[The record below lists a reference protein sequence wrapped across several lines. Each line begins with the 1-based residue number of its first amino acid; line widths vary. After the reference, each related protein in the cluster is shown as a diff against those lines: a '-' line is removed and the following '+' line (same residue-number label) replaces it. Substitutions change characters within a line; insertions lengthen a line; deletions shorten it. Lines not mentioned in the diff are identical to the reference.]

1 MATRDRREF
10 IPQALRC
17 FLRQS
22 YENSELIVVDDGR
35 DPVGDLCQGLPRVR
49 YIRLHRPATTG
60 TKLNIG
66 IKRARGAVLQKLD
79 DDDYYHA
86 DFLKLAL
93 ARLPSR
99 TCARTMVAWDTF
111 LIFLA
116 GEPRLHYS
124 VHGWAAGGTFCFYRK
139 LWQRHPFRDV
149 SLREDYWFVND
160 HRPRMLC
167 VDAAEHYILL
177 RNYSDV
183 CFEYWVRRQV
193 FPPEER
199 VGSPIG
205 WLDASAWPR
214 FFVDVLHLG
223 WPRWFRHT
231 PLGFSPWCRRSPR
244 SCGRSRWWLRRA
256 PVWSSSG
263 GGSLP
268 SG

>member
-1 MATRDRREF
+1 MIQRGDGASFTLE
-10 IPQALRC
+10 PLA
-17 FLRQS
+17 
-22 YENSELIVVDDGR
+22 ELLPAHLHSDA
-35 DPVGDLCQGLPRVR
+35 PVQPRVACFPNVA
-49 YIRLHRPATTG
+49 HTA
-60 TKLNIG
+60 
-66 IKRARGAVLQKLD
+66 GAE
-79 DDDYYHA
+79 
-86 DFLKLAL
+86 
-93 ARLPSR
+93 
-99 TCARTMVAWDTF
+99 W
-111 LIFLA
+111 
-116 GEPRLHYS
+116 
-124 VHGWAAGGTFCFYRK
+124 
-139 LWQRHPFRDV
+139 
-149 SLREDYWFVND
+149 REN
-160 HRPRMLC
+160 
-167 VDAAEHYILL
+167 LL

-244 SCGRSRWWLRRA
+244 SCGRSRWSLRRA